1 MVPFWFALTRMSLEV
16 FRVALINIV
25 PVPKA
30 VPMFWDVK
38 MLPFRAT
45 IDKYGFGVIAEK

>member
-1 MVPFWFALTRMSLEV
+1 MEV

-25 PVPKA
+25 PPKA

-38 MLPFRAT
+38 ALPFRAT
-45 IDKYGFGVIAEK
+45 IDRYGLGVIAEK